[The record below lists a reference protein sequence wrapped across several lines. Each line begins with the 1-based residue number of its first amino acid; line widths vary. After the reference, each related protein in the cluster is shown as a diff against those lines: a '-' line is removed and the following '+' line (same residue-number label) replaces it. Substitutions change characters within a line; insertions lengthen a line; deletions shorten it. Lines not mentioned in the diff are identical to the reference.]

1 MAAKSVAM
9 EQLKQVLN
17 LYRDGQSIKGIVRL
31 TGLSR
36 NTVRAYLAKLTE
48 EVEHKPTQSDAAL
61 AGIFYNQDIAAYKSL
76 RYQQL
81 LAHFEDADRELSRPG
96 VTRQLLWREY
106 LDQHP
111 DGYAYS
117 QYCYHMHKFLG
128 NKDVVMHLEYKPA
141 EQIMVDFAG
150 TKYHW
155 VDEQT
160 GERISSE
167 VFVATLPSFHNIL
180 QALNLIP
187 II

>member
-1 MAAKSVAM
+1 M

-81 LAHFEDADRELSRPG
+81 LAHFEDADRELSRRG